1 MTCDDIRGLLTDYM
15 TRELGG
21 ARSDLVRQHLLH
33 CAACRDEAASIQA
46 ALELLQAGA
55 ATGAAPEHLS
65 PDRRRHIV
73 WSVAHPVMAWIIRH
87 HGRVSVLIAVVIMLL
102 VLWGLQCY
110 RVVERRPAEPAIS
123 VRIGWG
129 QAPATTNAPPPGP

>member
-33 CAACRDEAASIQA
+33 CAACRDEAAAIQA
-46 ALELLQAGA
+46 ALELLRAGA
-55 ATGAAPEHLS
+55 GAAPEHLS
-65 PDRRRHIV
+65 PDRRRRMV
-73 WSVAHPVMAWIIRH
+73 WSVAHPAMAWIIRH
-87 HGRVSVLIAVVIMLL
+87 HGRVSVLIAVIIMLL
-102 VLWGLQCY
+102 VLWGLQRY
-110 RVVERRPAEPAIS
+110 RVVERRPAEPAVS

-129 QAPATTNAPPPGP
+129 ETAGTTNTPPPGP